1 MTPRKSTR
9 EQIRPIVPK
18 LIALIEE
25 VVYSDIWERP
35 ELAKR
40 DRSLVT
46 IAALI
51 CLRQTEQLRLHLEL
65 GLANGLTVEEISE
78 LITHLAIYAGFPAA
92 NSAAVAALP
101 LFEELGLPT
110 HDLTAQ
116 P

>member
-1 MTPRKSTR
+1 MPLKKSTR
-9 EQIRPIVPK
+9 EQIRPVVPK

-25 VVYSDIWERP
+25 VVYPDIWERP

-65 GLANGLTVEEISE
+65 GLANGLTADEISE
-78 LITHLAIYAGFPAA
+78 LITHTAIYAGFPAA

-101 LFEELGLPT
+101 VFKELGLIDSDSST
-110 HDLTAQ
+110 S
-116 P
+116 